1 MDSSSVWP
9 ETFSPVVPS
18 CRGID
23 PFHMMEKKGRRERRD
38 RGKKKRGEKAGLPSD
53 TEMRGREWIGRV
65 WVVCWF
71 SSPDFTLADKG

>member
-23 PFHMMEKKGRRERRD
+23 PFHMSEKGGRERGN
-38 RGKKKRGEKAGLPSD
+38 RGKKKKRKKTGLPSD
-53 TEMRGREWIGRV
+53 AEMRGGKWIGRV